1 LRPFFG
7 LDCLAANVGRKIR
20 METGRKKNHH
30 RDDEPEHGPIEGLF
44 DAQLTFSAPYIE
56 AQPPVKEIVKRDGR
70 VEPFDK
76 TKIAGAIFRAAE
88 SIGGNDRER
97 ALNLASAVAIYLS
110 KTLNGRAPTVD
121 QVGDAVEKVLIEMGH
136 ARTALAYA
144 RYRDR
149 LARIRRLRQGDTG
162 VILSELAEARRNPG
176 GLEGGEAVG
185 GFVRTA
191 GEKLQAWDK
200 AKIAEALVRET
211 GLEEGMAGLIAL
223 EVEQQIKAAG
233 VQTLTTGLVR
243 EMVNAK
249 LIEHGL
255 ESYWR
260 RHVRLGV
267 PLYDARRIICGLTDA
282 ETAPLD
288 PQKTSQTL
296 AQAVKR
302 EYALSQ
308 VFSIEVG
315 DAHMRGDLYLHHLG
329 RVDCLESAEPSA
341 GGIARYGVGLPDA
354 RMFSRPP
361 KYADTL
367 LGQMVSCST
376 VLQNHFSDGVVWD
389 GLNFLFAPFVDGGPS
404 RNGHDERALSQLAQ
418 MLVYEYAYRAA
429 VQGDAAPKT
438 GIGLYWNVPPYMTDA
453 EAVGPGGKPAG
464 KTYAEFDRAAQQ
476 FLWALFDVYKEG
488 GIQGV
493 RFTSP
498 SPRIHI
504 TPGFFRS
511 PGHERFLEHAGEVAA
526 QRGNVL
532 FALDRNVGLVSTPE
546 WQMRKVVAHRVTL
559 NLPRLAYKSANKA
572 EFFDLLAKIVETAA
586 QAHYQKAAFVN
597 RLACL
602 EALGPLGLLAARRDG
617 RPAVDLSEARYAV
630 GICGLAECVAAA
642 TGMRMEDSEQAM
654 AFGIE
659 VVSRI
664 AGLCADLGGD
674 LGLQLVPEQ
683 TTDAAVA
690 CRFAAIDLEA
700 WCTKA
705 TEVLEPAETEE
716 PAYTPGTRIS
726 NNRKVSPM
734 ERVRLEGRFH
744 GFLNGDAATVVYMPD
759 SETSP
764 KSVADFIKK
773 AYHQTGARRILLAN
787 DRSAES

>member
-1 LRPFFG
+1 M
-7 LDCLAANVGRKIR
+7 D
-20 METGRKKNHH
+20 TGQQKNHH
-30 RDDEPEHGPIEGLF
+30 HGGEEPEHRPLEGLF
-44 DAQLTFSAPYIE
+44 DAQLRFSAPFIE
-56 AQPPVKEIVKRDGR
+56 APPPVKEIVKRDGR
-70 VEPFDK
+70 VEAFDK
-76 TKIAGAIFRAAE
+76 GKIAGAIFRAAE

-110 KTLNGRAPTVD
+110 KTLNGQAPTVD

-149 LARIRRLRQGDTG
+149 LARIRRLRQGDTA

-185 GFVRTA
+185 GYVRTA
-191 GEKLQAWDK
+191 GEKLQAWDR
-200 AKIAEALVRET
+200 AKIAEALIRET
-211 GLEEGMAGLIAL
+211 GLEEGMADLIAL

-267 PLYDARRIICGLTDA
+267 PLYDARRIICGLADSEA
-282 ETAPLD
+282 APLD
-288 PQKTSQTL
+288 PQATSQTL

-302 EYALSQ
+302 EYAVSQ
-308 VFSIEVG
+308 VFSTGVG
-315 DAHMRGDLYLHHLG
+315 DAHMRGDLYVHHLG
-329 RVDCLESAEPSA
+329 RIDCLESAEPSA
-341 GGIARYGVGLPDA
+341 ASIARYGVGLSDS
-354 RMFSRPP
+354 RVFSRPP
-361 KYADTL
+361 KYADTF
-367 LGQMVSCST
+367 LGQMVSCAT

-389 GLNFLFAPFVDGGPS
+389 GLNYHFAPFLDGGPS
-404 RNGHDERALSQLAQ
+404 LNGHDERALNQLAQ

-429 VQGDAAPKT
+429 VQGDGAPET
-438 GIGLYWNVPPYMTDA
+438 GVGLYWNVPPHLYGV

-464 KTYAEFDRAAQQ
+464 KTYAEFDRPAQQ
-476 FLWALFDVYKEG
+476 FLWALLNVYKEG

-511 PGHERFLEHAGEVAA
+511 AGHERFLEQAGEVAA

-532 FALDRNVGLVSTPE
+532 FALDRSVQPGSTPA
-546 WQMRKVVAHRVTL
+546 WQMRNVAAHRVTL
-559 NLPRLAYKSANKA
+559 NLPRLAYRSADRA
-572 EFFDLLAKIVETAA
+572 GFFDLLAKVVEIAA
-586 QAHYQKAAFVN
+586 QAHYEKASFIN
-597 RLACL
+597 RLMSL
-602 EALGPLGLLAARRDG
+602 EALGPLGLLSSRRDG
-617 RPAVDLSEARYAV
+617 HPAVDLSRARYVV
-630 GICGLAECVAAA
+630 GVCGLAECVAAA
-642 TGMRMEDSEQAM
+642 TGMRLEESEQAM
-654 AFGIE
+654 AFGID
-659 VVSRI
+659 VISRI
-664 AGLCADLGGD
+664 AALCADWGGD
-674 LGLQLVPEQ
+674 LGLQIVPEQ
-683 TTDAAVA
+683 TIDAAVA
-690 CRFAAIDLEA
+690 RRFAAIDLEA
-700 WCTKA
+700 WRNRA
-705 TEVLEPAETEE
+705 VDVLETAENEE
-716 PAYTPGTRIS
+716 PAYTAGARVS
-726 NNRKVSPM
+726 AARKISPM

-744 GFLNGDAATVVYMPD
+744 GFLHGDAATVVHMPD

-773 AYHQTGARRILLAN
+773 AYHQTGVRRILV
-787 DRSAES
+787 ECGGQ